1 MDFSRFFSVKS
12 HLSKLPV
19 PTIVAYLS
27 IIFKHDL
34 SFYKCEG
41 HFMNFEQ
48 NPFGIGLTILSICLL
63 LQLRRK
69 RPERHSG
76 LLLSCLVS
84 KQT

>member
-1 MDFSRFFSVKS
+1 MDFIRFFSSKN
-12 HLSKLPV
+12 HLQKLPV

-41 HFMNFEQ
+41 HFMNFGQ
-48 NPFGIGLTILSICLL
+48 NPFGIVLTILNICLL

-76 LLLSCLVS
+76 LFLFSLVCN
-84 KQT
+84 